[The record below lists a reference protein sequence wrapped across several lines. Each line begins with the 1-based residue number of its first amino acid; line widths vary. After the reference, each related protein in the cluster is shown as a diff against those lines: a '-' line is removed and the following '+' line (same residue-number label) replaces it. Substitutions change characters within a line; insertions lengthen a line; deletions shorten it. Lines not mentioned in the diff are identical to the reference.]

1 MKGAGEDPNKRRPFE
16 WENVEG
22 NELYAYYKEII
33 QLRKEHKAMSEGTFS
48 AYDAKDDKLFAY
60 ELTSDDEK
68 LLVIHNMARKEIP
81 LDQSITEGKEIIYSE
96 NFDNNKLGSLST
108 IVIKE

>member
-1 MKGAGEDPNKRRPFE
+1 MIDNEPRLAGRGLFD
-16 WENVEG
+16 VLC
-22 NELYAYYKEII
+22 NELN
-33 QLRKEHKAMSEGTFS
+33 
-48 AYDAKDDKLFAY
+48 KDDKLFAY